1 MFTASVLAE
10 ALAEGPRRARAWLV
24 AVVLLF
30 VVNAGYGAWKR
41 PNTPYDDYMEAQGIP
56 IFRGIGV
63 RRVQERAAR
72 GGASDQPL
80 GTDLHPIQEKQRR
93 STRIDPALALSR
105 HALGV
110 GPPGRASLLPWGGWD
125 QLNLPNPLDLPPN
138 PPVNG
143 GESWQE
149 PLLLAYANSPTL
161 NCGPHSRRNTC

>member
-1 MFTASVLAE
+1 MEPLTTHHI
-10 ALAEGPRRARAWLV
+10 LV
-24 AVVLLF
+24 IL
-30 VVNAGYGAWKR
+30 
-41 PNTPYDDYMEAQGIP
+41 I
-56 IFRGIGV
+56 GIGLCILFLNPV
-63 RRVQERAAR
+63 ENF
-72 GGASDQPL
+72 S
-80 GTDLHPIQEKQRR
+80 
-93 STRIDPALALSR
+93 

-110 GPPGRASLLPWGGWD
+110 GPPGRASLLPWGGCD